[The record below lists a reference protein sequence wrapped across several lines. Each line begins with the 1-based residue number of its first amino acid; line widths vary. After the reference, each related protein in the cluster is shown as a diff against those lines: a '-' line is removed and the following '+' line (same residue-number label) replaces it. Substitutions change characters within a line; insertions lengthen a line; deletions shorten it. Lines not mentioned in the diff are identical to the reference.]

1 MVPPGRMEKAIKV
14 EARHTDIAA
23 LEEKRFASLE
33 TGGGSDATKTG
44 PKTFIMLP
52 SFSFYCK
59 PQARTRE
66 DRAKSW
72 EPLYLNPERVLP

>member
-33 TGGGSDATKTG
+33 IGGGSDATKTG

-52 SFSFYCK
+52 SFSF
-59 PQARTRE
+59 
-66 DRAKSW
+66 
-72 EPLYLNPERVLP
+72 